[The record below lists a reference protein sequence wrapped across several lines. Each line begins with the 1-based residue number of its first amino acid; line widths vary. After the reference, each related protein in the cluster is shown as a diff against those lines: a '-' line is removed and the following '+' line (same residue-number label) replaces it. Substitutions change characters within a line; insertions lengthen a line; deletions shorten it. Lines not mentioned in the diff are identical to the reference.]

1 MAHMVELIQTE
12 ERRGIGTDSDPLRI
26 CTQLWRRDGV
36 LVAEYDPMANL
47 MLFWPALLPP
57 RPVPKG
63 EG

>member
-1 MAHMVELIQTE
+1 
-12 ERRGIGTDSDPLRI
+12 
-26 CTQLWRRDGV
+26 V